1 MLELLDRWADIA
13 RCRFR
18 LDRVAVWAIL
28 AFGMTW
34 PCWAADYEPSFSDK
48 APSAKNIVL
57 FGVHPLHN
65 PQRLYEVYQP
75 LVDYLNSNL
84 PGLRFK
90 LEASRN
96 YAAYEE
102 KLYAGRFHF
111 ALPNPYQTLMAT
123 QHGYRIFG
131 KMGDDTNFRGIIL
144 VRRDSNITKVE
155 DLKGKAVSYPAPT
168 ALAATLL
175 PQWYLHSRGLN
186 IKQDIENRYVG
197 SQESS
202 ILNAA
207 QGKVAAAATWP
218 PPWLA
223 FAKARPED
231 AAKLMVIWETEPL
244 VNNGLVVRTDVPA
257 ELEQQ
262 VGRLLFDLHKHSQG
276 RSILAPMELSRF
288 EPATDATYDPVR
300 EFLVRFEAEVRPV
313 QEGK

>member
-1 MLELLDRWADIA
+1 MLALFNSWARLA
-13 RCRFR
+13 RHRFSR
-18 LDRVAVWAIL
+18 GGVIVCALFVVGIS
-28 AFGMTW
+28 W
-34 PCWAADYEPSFSDK
+34 PCLASDYEPSFSDK
-48 APSAKNIVL
+48 APAANNIIL

-75 LVDYLNSNL
+75 LVNYLNSNIL
-84 PGLRFK
+84 GLRFK

-102 KLYAGRFHF
+102 KLYAGHFHF

-131 KMGDDTNFRGIIL
+131 KMGDDMNFRGIIL

-175 PQWYLHSRGLN
+175 PQWYLYSHGLD
-186 IKQDIENRYVG
+186 IKRDIENRYVG

-202 ILNAA
+202 ILNAV

-231 AAKLMVIWETEPL
+231 AAKMMVIWETEPL
-244 VNNGLVVRTDVPA
+244 VNNGLVVRSDVPA
-257 ELEQQ
+257 ELEQR
-262 VGRLLFDLHKHSQG
+262 VGRLLFALHTHSQG
-276 RSILAPMELSRF
+276 QDILAPMELSRF
-288 EPATDATYDPVR
+288 EPASDATYKPVR
-300 EFLVRFEAEVRPV
+300 EFLARFEAEVRPV
-313 QEGK
+313 QERK